1 MKANFEAMT
10 LEAWNGSCA
19 LFLGNT
25 DGDIFY
31 SDDEGEN
38 WHRIAQLPA
47 VSKGGH
53 HMLLGGGPGHPRES
67 HIGSGGN

>member
-1 MKANFEAMT
+1 MT

-38 WHRIAQLPA
+38 WHKIGESLPA
-47 VSKGGH
+47 ISKGGH
-53 HMLLGGGPGHPRES
+53 SMNLKGGFGQAA
-67 HIGSGGN
+67 